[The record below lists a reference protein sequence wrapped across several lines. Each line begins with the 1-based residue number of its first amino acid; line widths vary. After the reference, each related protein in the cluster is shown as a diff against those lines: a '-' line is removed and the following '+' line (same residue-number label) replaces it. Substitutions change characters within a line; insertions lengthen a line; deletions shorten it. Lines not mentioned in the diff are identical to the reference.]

1 VRIKNCNHIL
11 ILLIETNPPLL
22 SARVSSYATVSI
34 ESIISQVRLTG
45 PPTDWK
51 PPVDYRGPEPKALFQ
66 IDKEDYKTVTGF
78 WELRSKASTSKS
90 RSGAVISTIAFG
102 EPGASSSCAAP
113 LRLSAGQASS
123 EAVEGGLRELVPVR
137 RAHGKR
143 NATRAANFS

>member
-1 VRIKNCNHIL
+1 M
-11 ILLIETNPPLL
+11 
-22 SARVSSYATVSI
+22 SI

-102 EPGASSSCAAP
+102 EPGASSSVSCAA

-123 EAVEGGLRELVPVR
+123 EAVEGGLRDLVPVL

-143 NATRAANFS
+143 NATRAANMMETNNLVLEQNKP